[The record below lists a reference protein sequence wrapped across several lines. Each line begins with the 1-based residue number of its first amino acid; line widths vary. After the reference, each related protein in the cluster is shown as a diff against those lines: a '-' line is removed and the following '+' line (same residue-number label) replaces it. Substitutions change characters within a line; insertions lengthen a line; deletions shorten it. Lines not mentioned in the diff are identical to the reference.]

1 MKAMQFDAFGGVTSL
16 HEVQLADPTPAV
28 NEILVEVAASSVNPI
43 DWKLRAGF
51 LRWLS
56 PLRFSRIP
64 CFDFAGTVRTHGAEA
79 SGFGIG
85 ARVVGMRSLHGTGAA
100 AERVVATEDQLVPM
114 PVNVSFEQAAGLPLA
129 GMTALQAL
137 RYGQNA
143 NSSERVLVVGASG
156 GVGHYAVQI
165 AKARGAEVT
174 AVCSTANVEWVRALG
189 ADHVLDYTRGE
200 TLTPRA
206 EFDRVLDAVS
216 LGPYAHWRQWLR
228 TNGVYVTLLPRL
240 DLLAHLLLAGSA
252 ARRKATVIGLKPNR
266 ADLQRLVDWMA
277 EGQMKTVVDSRYDLS
292 ELSAAFERSRS
303 GRVKGKIVIA
313 VAG

>member
-1 MKAMQFDAFGGVTSL
+1 MKAMQFDAFGGLASL
-16 HEVQLADPTPAV
+16 HDVQLADPVPAV
-28 NEILVEVAASSVNPI
+28 NEVLVEVAASSVNPI

-64 CFDFAGTVRTHGAEA
+64 CFDFAGTVRARGTEA
-79 SGFGIG
+79 SGFEIG
-85 ARVVGMRSLHGTGAA
+85 VRVVGMRSLYGTGAA
-100 AERVVATEDQLVPM
+100 AERVVATEDQLVTIPAT
-114 PVNVSFEQAAGLPLA
+114 VAFEQAAGLPLA

-137 RYGQNA
+137 RYGQGAA
-143 NSSERVLVVGASG
+143 NPERVLVVGASG

-165 AKARGAEVT
+165 AKAQGAEVT

-189 ADHVLDYTRGE
+189 ADCVLDYTRGE
-200 TLTPRA
+200 TATPRS

-216 LGPYAHWRQWLR
+216 LGPFAHWRRWLR
-228 TNGVYVTLLPRL
+228 PDGVYVTLLPRL

-266 ADLQRLVDWMA
+266 ADLQQLVDWMA
-277 EGQMKTVVDSRYDLS
+277 DGRLKTVVDSRYDLAD
-292 ELSAAFERSRS
+292 LAAAFKRSRS
-303 GRVKGKIVIA
+303 GRVKGKIVVA